1 MYTRVCIRSR
11 EMGEGAERRERER
24 ERGSYTLPYPVTAQ
38 FGEVEIDIVGLR
50 LGLADL

>member
-1 MYTRVCIRSR
+1 MYTCVCIRSR
-11 EMGEGAERRERER
+11 EMGEGAERRER